1 MRVLLRSWLLAV
13 VVLGLVGCS
22 STKSTSE
29 EATVPDVFRVKLD
42 TSEGDIVIEVHKAWA
57 PLGAARFHELVRS
70 GFYDE
75 ARFFR
80 VVPGFVVQ
88 FGMPADPAL
97 NQKWAENSIPDDP
110 PAGQSNVPGTV
121 TFATRGPNSRTTQL
135 FINLGDNSR
144 LDSQGF
150 TPFGRVVEGM
160 NAVTEINSGYGEQP
174 QQPMIRGQGNAY
186 LKREFPELDYIKTA
200 TIAN

>member
-1 MRVLLRSWLLAV
+1 MPAAV
-13 VVLGLVGCS
+13 VLTLAGCSS

-29 EATVPDVFRVKLD
+29 EAAVPDVFRVKLD
-42 TSEGDIVIEVHKAWA
+42 TSKGDVVIEVHKAWA

-70 GFYDE
+70 GFYNE

-160 NAVTEINSGYGEQP
+160 NAVTEINSGYGEGP
-174 QQPMIRGQGNAY
+174 QQPLIRSQGNAY

-200 TIAN
+200 TFAN